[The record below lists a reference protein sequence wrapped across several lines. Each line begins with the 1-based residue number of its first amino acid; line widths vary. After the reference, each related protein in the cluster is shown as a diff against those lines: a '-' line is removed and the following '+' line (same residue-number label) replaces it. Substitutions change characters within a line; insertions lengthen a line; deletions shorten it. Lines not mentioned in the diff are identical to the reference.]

1 MSNPLIDKF
10 YELHPE
16 KKEEPKP
23 KPEYVKLSEEQ
34 MDIVS
39 KYLTTPD
46 KYSTTNTQSTITTTN
61 LTSSGNGI
69 TAITASNTA
78 ANPFPKLPSYDPSG
92 GGNTFLEVA
101 NKIQKGDARVVSMH
115 MNLEH
120 FKKSIT
126 FEVVMDT

>member
-1 MSNPLIDKF
+1 MSNPLLDKF
-10 YELHPE
+10 YELYPE

-46 KYSTTNTQSTITTTN
+46 KYSTQSTITTTN
-61 LTSSGNGI
+61 LTSSGSGI
-69 TAITASNTA
+69 TA
-78 ANPFPKLPSYDPSG
+78 ANPYAAYY
-92 GGNTFLEVA
+92 GNSSNYSSNNEFFKVA
-101 NKIQKGDARVVSMH
+101 SEIQKGNARVVSVEV
-115 MNLEH
+115 NREILG
-120 FKKSIT
+120 KTSIK

>member
-1 MSNPLIDKF
+1 MTNPLIDKF

-46 KYSTTNTQSTITTTN
+46 KYSTQSTITTTN
-61 LTSSGNGI
+61 LTSSGSGI
-69 TAITASNTA
+69 TA
-78 ANPFPKLPSYDPSG
+78 ANPYAAYY
-92 GGNTFLEVA
+92 GNSSNYSSNNEFFKVA
-101 NKIQKGDARVVSMH
+101 NEIQKGNARVVSMH

>member
-1 MSNPLIDKF
+1 MSNPLLDKF
-10 YELHPE
+10 YELYPE

-46 KYSTTNTQSTITTTN
+46 KYSTQSTITTTN

-69 TAITASNTA
+69 TAITA
-78 ANPFPKLPSYDPSG
+78 ANHFPKLTSYDVDSG
-92 GGNTFLEVA
+92 KDSFLQIAEKVKNGEA
-101 NKIQKGDARVVSMH
+101 KVSSISVERDIMSGT
-115 MNLEH
+115 
-120 FKKSIT
+120 SIT
-126 FEVVMDT
+126 FEVLVWDT

>member
-16 KKEEPKP
+16 KKEKP
-23 KPEYVKLSEEQ
+23 KKVEFEGTVKLSEEQ

-46 KYSTTNTQSTITTTN
+46 KYSTTSVTTQTITN
-61 LTSSGNGI
+61 PNSVG
-69 TAITASNTA
+69 AITA
-78 ANPFPKLPSYDPSG
+78 ANHIPSTFNPLPSYDPSG

-101 NKIQKGDARVVSMH
+101 NKIQKGDARVIGMSVNME
-115 MNLEH
+115 N
-120 FKKSIT
+120 FRKSYT
-126 FEVVMDT
+126 FEVQVYN